1 MWTSL
6 PWFIMAHFGHH
17 LLTALP
23 SPLLPAIRT
32 EFGLSYVQA
41 SLVTTSFALAGGAGQ
56 IPSGWLADRIKP
68 AILIAVG
75 TLGVAVGGILVGL
88 SQTYIMLLVLLV
100 LMGLMTGG
108 YHPASTPLILASV
121 EPQQRGRALGFH
133 LVGGNSSFF
142 VAPIIAGL
150 IMTALPRFGWRGPF
164 IALAVPTAIF
174 GLIFYIYLTQ
184 RGGKGHADAAR
195 KRIASEKPPQPG
207 YKRRLIAYLVM
218 MIVGGGAG
226 MSVNAFLTLYMSDVL
241 MADLPK
247 TVSEPRAAMLISIL
261 YIPGLI
267 GGPILGGWIS
277 DRIGSVKVVI
287 ATSIISGLVIFGLK
301 SATMGF
307 GFYAILFIMGLNM
320 AIRMP
325 VTEVFVMSQTPAKN
339 RSTIFG
345 IYYSTMQYTGAIFAP
360 IMGWFIQNP
369 KFGFDTMYTF
379 SAIAVTTVAVITSL
393 FYWDA
398 KDNYSTPTP
407 GASAP
412 VK

>member
-32 EFGLSYVQA
+32 EFGLDYTQA
-41 SLVTTSFALAGGAGQ
+41 SIVTSAFSISAGAAQ
-56 IPSGWLADRIKP
+56 VPSGWLADRIKP
-68 AILIAVG
+68 AILIAIG
-75 TLGVAVGGILVGL
+75 TLGVAVGGILIGL

-100 LMGLMTGG
+100 LTGIMTGG

-142 VAPIIAGL
+142 IAPIIAGL
-150 IMTALPRFGWRGPF
+150 IMTALPQFGWRGPF
-164 IALAVPTAIF
+164 IGLAVPTAIF

-195 KRIASEKPPQPG
+195 KRIAAENPPQPG
-207 YKRRLIAYLVM
+207 YKRRLIAYLIM

-226 MSVNAFLTLYMSDVL
+226 MSVNAFLTLYMVDVL
-241 MADLPK
+241 GA
-247 TVSEPRAAMLISIL
+247 TNAHAAMLISIM
-261 YIPGLI
+261 YIPGVI
-267 GGPILGGWIS
+267 GAPILGGWIS

-287 ATSIISGLVIFGLK
+287 ATSIISGLVILGIK
-301 SATMGF
+301 SASLGL
-307 GFYAILFIMGLNM
+307 GFYAILFIMGFNM

-325 VTEVFVMSQTPAKN
+325 VTEVFIMSQTPAKN

-345 IYYSTMQYTGAIFAP
+345 VYYSTMQYTGAIFAP
-360 IMGWFIQNP
+360 IMGGFIQRY
-369 KFGFDTMYTF
+369 GFNTMYTF
-379 SAIAVTTVAVITSL
+379 SAIAVTSVAVVTSL
-393 FYWDA
+393 FYMDA
-398 KDNYSTPTP
+398 KDHYSDPTQP
-407 GASAP
+407 AP
-412 VK
+412 STAR